1 MSVEKKFYG
10 YTADQKEISSY
21 TLTNKSGMKAVLLD
35 IGAVIESL
43 LVPDKNGNLVDVVLG
58 FGDPKL
64 YLENNGS
71 LGAVVGRHANRIAN
85 ATYTLNGVTYKLEA
99 NNGPNNLHSNYKR
112 LWDAKIGE
120 NSVAF
125 TLHSPDGDQNYPG
138 NFTVTVTYTLS
149 DENGLSLKYDMESD
163 KDTLANLTNHSYFN
177 MDGHD
182 SGDVL
187 SQKDR

>member
-85 ATYTLNGVTYKLEA
+85 ATYTLNGVTYSL
-99 NNGPNNLHSNYKR
+99 R
-112 LWDAKIGE
+112 L
-120 NSVAF
+120 
-125 TLHSPDGDQNYPG
+125 
-138 NFTVTVTYTLS
+138 
-149 DENGLSLKYDMESD
+149 
-163 KDTLANLTNHSYFN
+163 
-177 MDGHD
+177 
-182 SGDVL
+182 
-187 SQKDR
+187 

>member
-99 NNGPNNLHSNYKR
+99 IMVLTIFTATREATISVCGMQRLEKTQLHLHFIVQMVIR
-112 LWDAKIGE
+112 IIQ
-120 NSVAF
+120 V
-125 TLHSPDGDQNYPG
+125 TLQLQLPI
-138 NFTVTVTYTLS
+138 
-149 DENGLSLKYDMESD
+149 
-163 KDTLANLTNHSYFN
+163 
-177 MDGHD
+177 
-182 SGDVL
+182 
-187 SQKDR
+187 R

>member
-85 ATYTLNGVTYKLEA
+85 ATYTLNGLPLNRRLCGLTIFTATREATISVCGMQDGEKLSCGFA
-99 NNGPNNLHSNYKR
+99 I
-112 LWDAKIGE
+112 A
-120 NSVAF
+120 
-125 TLHSPDGDQNYPG
+125 
-138 NFTVTVTYTLS
+138 
-149 DENGLSLKYDMESD
+149 
-163 KDTLANLTNHSYFN
+163 
-177 MDGHD
+177 
-182 SGDVL
+182 
-187 SQKDR
+187 

>member
-64 YLENNGS
+64 SLENNGS

-99 NNGPNNLHSNYKR
+99 NNGPNNLHSNPQR
-112 LWDAKIGE
+112 LEKTQLHLHFI
-120 NSVAF
+120 VQMVIRIIRV
-125 TLHSPDGDQNYPG
+125 TLQLQLPI
-138 NFTVTVTYTLS
+138 
-149 DENGLSLKYDMESD
+149 
-163 KDTLANLTNHSYFN
+163 
-177 MDGHD
+177 
-182 SGDVL
+182 
-187 SQKDR
+187 R

>member
-85 ATYTLNGVTYKLEA
+85 ATYTLNGVTYSLRLIMVLTIFTATREATISVCGMQRLEKTQL
-99 NNGPNNLHSNYKR
+99 PLHFIVQMVIR
-112 LWDAKIGE
+112 IIR
-120 NSVAF
+120 V
-125 TLHSPDGDQNYPG
+125 TLQLQLPI
-138 NFTVTVTYTLS
+138 
-149 DENGLSLKYDMESD
+149 
-163 KDTLANLTNHSYFN
+163 
-177 MDGHD
+177 
-182 SGDVL
+182 
-187 SQKDR
+187 R

>member
-21 TLTNKSGMKAVLLD
+21 TLTNKSRMKAVLLD

-85 ATYTLNGVTYKLEA
+85 ATYTLNGVTYSLRLIMVLTIFTATREATISVCGMQRLEKTQL
-99 NNGPNNLHSNYKR
+99 PLHFIVQMVIR
-112 LWDAKIGE
+112 IIR
-120 NSVAF
+120 V
-125 TLHSPDGDQNYPG
+125 TLQLQLPI
-138 NFTVTVTYTLS
+138 
-149 DENGLSLKYDMESD
+149 
-163 KDTLANLTNHSYFN
+163 
-177 MDGHD
+177 
-182 SGDVL
+182 
-187 SQKDR
+187 R

>member
-85 ATYTLNGVTYKLEA
+85 ATYTLNGVTYKLV
-99 NNGPNNLHSNYKR
+99 
-112 LWDAKIGE
+112 LWCRIILRCTVFFKLFFAHNKI
-120 NSVAF
+120 SVSFLIAYCCF
-125 TLHSPDGDQNYPG
+125 RFVLYYNKSRFPKQ
-138 NFTVTVTYTLS
+138 LS
-149 DENGLSLKYDMESD
+149 IS
-163 KDTLANLTNHSYFN
+163 
-177 MDGHD
+177 
-182 SGDVL
+182 
-187 SQKDR
+187 

>member
-85 ATYTLNGVTYKLEA
+85 ATYTLNAVSYTHLTL
-99 NNGPNNLHSNYKR
+99 PT
-112 LWDAKIGE
+112 
-120 NSVAF
+120 NSLV
-125 TLHSPDGDQNYPG
+125 
-138 NFTVTVTYTLS
+138 
-149 DENGLSLKYDMESD
+149 
-163 KDTLANLTNHSYFN
+163 
-177 MDGHD
+177 
-182 SGDVL
+182 
-187 SQKDR
+187 

>member
-99 NNGPNNLHSNYKR
+99 NKVLTIFTATREATISVCGMQRLEKTQLPLHFIVQMVIR
-112 LWDAKIGE
+112 IIR
-120 NSVAF
+120 V
-125 TLHSPDGDQNYPG
+125 TLQLQLPI
-138 NFTVTVTYTLS
+138 
-149 DENGLSLKYDMESD
+149 
-163 KDTLANLTNHSYFN
+163 
-177 MDGHD
+177 
-182 SGDVL
+182 
-187 SQKDR
+187 R

>member
-85 ATYTLNGVTYKLEA
+85 ATYTLNGVTYSLRLIMVLTIFTAIREATISACGMQRLEKTQL
-99 NNGPNNLHSNYKR
+99 PLHFIVQMVIR
-112 LWDAKIGE
+112 IIR
-120 NSVAF
+120 V
-125 TLHSPDGDQNYPG
+125 TLQLQLPI
-138 NFTVTVTYTLS
+138 
-149 DENGLSLKYDMESD
+149 
-163 KDTLANLTNHSYFN
+163 
-177 MDGHD
+177 
-182 SGDVL
+182 
-187 SQKDR
+187 R